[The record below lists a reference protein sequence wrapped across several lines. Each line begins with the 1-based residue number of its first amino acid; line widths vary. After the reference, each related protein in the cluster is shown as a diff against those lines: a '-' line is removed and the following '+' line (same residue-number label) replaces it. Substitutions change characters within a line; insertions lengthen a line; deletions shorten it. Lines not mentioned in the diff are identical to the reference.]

1 MTIKIASRSP
11 SGRLSAC
18 SSDVSWRMLNS
29 SICSLSSPRIDAWVD
44 DVRSSLDG
52 GATFIQL
59 REKNLGHAE
68 FLNEAKEILAYE
80 LTSLVHGTTEAEKA
94 RGAAR
99 DIFAGGGSSEH
110 MPSATLKGS
119 DFRDDTIDLIGILAA
134 SGMAQTRSEARRAI
148 EQGGVVVNNEK
159 VNDVK
164 KTYSKDEI
172 ASQEFIVRK
181 GKKMFKKINV
191 E

>member
-1 MTIKIASRSP
+1 
-11 SGRLSAC
+11 
-18 SSDVSWRMLNS
+18 
-29 SICSLSSPRIDAWVD
+29 
-44 DVRSSLDG
+44 
-52 GATFIQL
+52 
-59 REKNLGHAE
+59 
-68 FLNEAKEILAYE
+68 
-80 LTSLVHGTTEAEKA
+80 
-94 RGAAR
+94 
-99 DIFAGGGSSEH
+99 
-110 MPSATLKGS
+110 
-119 DFRDDTIDLIGILAA
+119 
-134 SGMAQTRSEARRAI
+134 AQTRSEARRAI